1 MDSSNKVY
9 ILHFKN
15 NQDNSNTI
23 LFVKKVEEATQLEP
37 VIENENE
44 TDRSCESLSSKSF
57 SIRGN

>member
-1 MDSSNKVY
+1 MDSSNKV
-9 ILHFKN
+9 ILLFKN

-44 TDRSCESLSSKSF
+44 TDRSCESLSSKSC
-57 SIRGN
+57 SIRGI